1 MRSILKFAF
10 IAIIGLISYNYFY
23 GNEEEKARSE
33 KVVEGVKDV
42 FISVKDLVKSEKEKL
57 DEGKYDSAL
66 DKIGGLFKDFKEKT
80 ENVSEEV
87 KDRLAD
93 LEEEKEVL
101 QDRIEEKKKG
111 GIWSKE
117 DQANTQK
124 DFEALIKK
132 TEELFQD
139 VE

>member
-101 QDRIEEKKKG
+101 QDRIEEKKKE